1 MFCNQCGDKIQ
12 PSSKFCPSCGN
23 KIEAENLNDEIQ
35 NTNTVK
41 KQEGENIFFSFK
53 PKGVILDEKKLRVVD
68 TYIKKLINAKHSD
81 EIVYEVFFTDKRVY
95 INPIGKSGI
104 FGVVLTA
111 IVAPGLAQAA
121 DYLINK
127 AARNSTEQKIIVGD
141 AYSEAELSIF
151 PSLSISSLSEVKE
164 TKKRNAAILKFSG
177 EIQYGTEK
185 SLGEFHIVI
194 DGSLSDSSHQMS
206 YGKELLNFLNVK
218 ESEIK
223 IF

>member
-12 PSSKFCPSCGN
+12 PSSKFCSSCGN
-23 KIEAENLNDEIQ
+23 KIEAENSDDYIQ
-35 NTNTVK
+35 TTNAIK
-41 KQEGENIFFSFK
+41 KQQGENIIFSFK

-81 EIVYEVFFTDKRVY
+81 EIVYEVFFTETKVY

-121 DYLINK
+121 DYLKNK
-127 AARNSTEQKIIVGD
+127 AARNNAEQKIAVGD
-141 AYSEAELSIF
+141 TYSEAELSIF
-151 PSLSISSLSEVKE
+151 PSISLSSLHEVKE
-164 TKKRNAAILKFSG
+164 TKKRNAAILKFCG
-177 EIQYGTEK
+177 EIHYGTEK
-185 SLGEFHIVI
+185 SPGEFHIVI
-194 DGSLSDSSHQMS
+194 DGSLSGSSNQVK
-206 YGKELLNFLNVK
+206 YGRELLNFLNVK
-218 ESEIK
+218 DLEIK